1 MKIHVYHL
9 MYACQHIYSYTYVK
23 MIVDM
28 HIPFGAIT
36 SIYKSYH
43 QNHYLNLTGQQEN
56 KRQLS
61 GNFLL

>member
-1 MKIHVYHL
+1 MKIYVY
-9 MYACQHIYSYTYVK
+9 QHMYSYTYVQ

-28 HIPFGAIT
+28 HIPFGEIT

-61 GNFLL
+61 GNSLL